1 MTIYKECVYIEP
13 GLLERVNR
21 LLDIKSLEEMSDKEL
36 LDAGANTDQCEGI
49 FSVTFD
55 DGSSLNYDLCSGQ
68 SNYYDDVVWTSASGD
83 HDIVLECSFE
93 LDDIEFDVDGVGYI
107 VTINHE

>member
-1 MTIYKECVYIEP
+1 MTYKKQVVIEP
-13 GLLERVNR
+13 ELVERVRR
-21 LLDIKSLEEMSDKEL
+21 LLDIPSLEEMSDQEL

-55 DGSSLNYDLCSGQ
+55 DGSTLNYDLCSGQ
-68 SNYYDDVVWTSASGD
+68 SNYYDDVVWTSSDGRQD
-83 HDIVLECSFE
+83 VILECSFE
-93 LDDIEFDVDGVGYI
+93 LDDIEFDVDGVRYI

>member
-1 MTIYKECVYIEP
+1 MTVYKEQVVIEP
-13 GLLERVNR
+13 ELVKRVKR
-21 LLDIKSLEEMSDKEL
+21 LLDIPSLEEMSDQEL

-55 DGSSLNYDLCSGQ
+55 DGSTLNYDLCSGQ
-68 SNYYDDVVWTSASGD
+68 SNYFDDVVWTSGD
-83 HDIVLECSFE
+83 GKQDVILECSFE
-93 LDDIEFDVDGVGYI
+93 LDDIEFDVDGVRYI